1 MPKSRLF
8 SDRADESECTT
19 STLGVFSNSRHVHR
33 NMCWWE
39 HRLTATTRQIQRCRC
54 QLQTCRRKTGL
65 NDRFDR
71 MVETMSV
78 RHRSPTKT
86 PKRRKKPRSS
96 SFSSAS
102 ELRTPVDDYH
112 DVQPERLGKNFAV
125 IKMGTSAG
133 LHQRSDGNEDD
144 EEVVSGWQPASP
156 PPLPGWL
163 ASTFTTLNKKHP
175 LRLLLP
181 HASAASQ
188 PAEKSRAPDNKAAP
202 SRTEDDDVFAF
213 HAPDENDPPQLE
225 QNAPPVLLQSPFS
238 HASNNP
244 AQSPLLSRAVATPS
258 IATAPDAPFSTPGP
272 APPSQCSMPPPPLF
286 NEQQVSQV
294 VQRATSRPPSNMHR
308 PPSSA
313 YRPTSRLSSHL
324 LPRATITPQVAQRS
338 ESPNWLHSPPGS
350 AYPASILQRS
360 SPRRDPPPTASDLRV
375 RYAPTPELLRARRVP
390 NALSPSP
397 TPLGPSNDDADL
409 RPLYADYMLPTER
422 TTNEDDTHNDA
433 YDDLYLADKTIAVD
447 ADNVFTTEGTN
458 DILDAKPYPEVEDD
472 VYAHYDDANYDD
484 GNTSLTASD
493 PVATPF
499 ADQKG
504 DDKSD
509 RGRDRQ
515 ADDFLDEHDSTL
527 VDSGDVM
534 DLDYQP
540 ETDQHGGADGI
551 PDMFSTPGLGH
562 YVYFDA
568 PTSDPSEEDDYAVV
582 TADAA
587 EPKALEATE
596 RDVEGTERDAEEAGR
611 DVEETGRNFA
621 ATNDNNIAASEDDE
635 APIDYGQLGVDYD
648 ALDFSWKPF
657 DRKGVPRDRRD
668 ASRSQE
674 RSTYLRDGTPQRS
687 AHRQPETAYR
697 QPPSAQRQLSSVSRQ
712 AASVHRQPSSAH
724 RRDDGPQPRPSL
736 QPRPASQASQP
747 RFLGSIVHAAYGTRR
762 DTAPRLAGHVQEETT
777 ILPFPLTSSQRAP
790 VTPVRAPR
798 PAIQVP
804 QAGRE
809 STLSPVR
816 EEDGGGS
823 DLLGALDALRDGKQ
837 ADEEEGEQE
846 SENEIKDDETREKT
860 PGPAFAPAPGIYL
873 SPLRGD
879 ESRGSQQSA
888 EGDKVKVS
896 LASIPYYLCKASL
909 PVREASLPALSPEEG
924 TWH

>member
-33 NMCWWE
+33 NMRWWE
-39 HRLTATTRQIQRCRC
+39 HRLIATTRQ
-54 QLQTCRRKTGL
+54 RRKTGL

-112 DVQPERLGKNFAV
+112 DVQPERLGKSFAV

-144 EEVVSGWQPASP
+144 DKVVSGWQPASP

-181 HASAASQ
+181 HASAAPH
-188 PAEKSRAPDNKAAP
+188 PAERGKASDKKATP
-202 SRTEDDDVFAF
+202 PRTEDDDVFAF
-213 HAPDENDPPQLE
+213 HAPDENDPPPLE

-244 AQSPLLSRAVATPS
+244 AQSPLLSRAVVTPS
-258 IATAPDAPFSTPGP
+258 LSAAPDAPFSTPGP

-286 NEQQVSQV
+286 DEQQVSQV
-294 VQRATSRPPSNMHR
+294 VARATSRPPSSIHR
-308 PPSSA
+308 PTSSLH
-313 YRPTSRLSSHL
+313 RPTSRLSSHL
-324 LPRATITPQVAQRS
+324 LPRSMPQIVERS

-390 NALSPSP
+390 TAVPLSP
-397 TPLGPSNDDADL
+397 TPIGFPDSQLPDKDRENIAPATHSAAD
-409 RPLYADYMLPTER
+409 PAYTDYMLPAGHATDEDNAGDA
-422 TTNEDDTHNDA
+422 TNDPYFSGNGNNGVLDASMDAHACTNIEDDM
-433 YDDLYLADKTIAVD
+433 
-447 ADNVFTTEGTN
+447 
-458 DILDAKPYPEVEDD
+458 
-472 VYAHYDDANYDD
+472 YALYDDAN
-484 GNTSLTASD
+484 TTLTASD
-493 PVATPF
+493 PVVTPF
-499 ADQKG
+499 AHENGGEVNNRHQVP
-504 DDKSD
+504 
-509 RGRDRQ
+509 
-515 ADDFLDEHDSTL
+515 ADEYYLEEHDDTL
-527 VDSGDVM
+527 VNDGNTSGD
-534 DLDYQP
+534 
-540 ETDQHGGADGI
+540 TADRKLHNTEDNI
-551 PDMFSTPGLGH
+551 PDVFSTPGPGH

-568 PTSDPSEEDDYAVV
+568 PTSDPSEEDDHAVV
-582 TADAA
+582 SADAA
-587 EPKALEATE
+587 EPKTYEATA
-596 RDVEGTERDAEEAGR
+596 RDVEEAGR
-611 DVEETGRNFA
+611 DFA
-621 ATNDNNIAASEDDE
+621 ATKENHTAANENDE
-635 APIDYGQLGVDYD
+635 APIDHGQLGVDYD

-657 DRKGVPRDRRD
+657 DRKGAARDRRD
-668 ASRSQE
+668 PSRSQE
-674 RSTYLRDGTPQRS
+674 RST
-687 AHRQPETAYR
+687 QPEDTSQRGPAR
-697 QPPSAQRQLSSVSRQ
+697 RQLSSACRQ
-712 AASVHRQPSSAH
+712 PSSVHRQPSSVH
-724 RRDDGPQPRPSL
+724 RQPSSVNRQPSS
-736 QPRPASQASQP
+736 PCPASQASQP
-747 RFLGSIVHAAYGTRR
+747 RFLGSIIHAAYGTRR
-762 DTAPRLAGHVQEETT
+762 DTAPRQSAPVQGETT
-777 ILPFPLTSSQRAP
+777 FLPFPLTSSQRAP

-804 QAGRE
+804 LAGSE
-809 STLSPVR
+809 SLSPVR

-823 DLLGALDALRDGKQ
+823 DLLGALDALQ
-837 ADEEEGEQE
+837 GERE
-846 SENEIKDDETREKT
+846 KENETKDNGSPEKT

-879 ESRGSQQSA
+879 ANSGSQQSNDANKA
-888 EGDKVKVS
+888 E
-896 LASIPYYLCKASL
+896 ANLCRKCI
-909 PVREASLPALSPEEG
+909 PVREASLSAHNTEEG
-924 TWH
+924 AWY

>member
-33 NMCWWE
+33 NMRWWE
-39 HRLTATTRQIQRCRC
+39 HRLIATTRQMLRDAK
-54 QLQTCRRKTGL
+54 RRKTGL

-78 RHRSPTKT
+78 RHRSPTET

-112 DVQPERLGKNFAV
+112 DVQPERLGKSFAV

-144 EEVVSGWQPASP
+144 DKVVSGWQPASP

-181 HASAASQ
+181 HASAVPH
-188 PAEKSRAPDNKAAP
+188 PAEKSKVLDK
-202 SRTEDDDVFAF
+202 TDDVFAF
-213 HAPDENDPPQLE
+213 HAPDENDPPSLE

-244 AQSPLLSRAVATPS
+244 TQSPLLSRACATPS

-272 APPSQCSMPPPPLF
+272 APPSQCLMPPPPLF

-294 VQRATSRPPSNMHR
+294 VQRATSRPPSNMYR

-313 YRPTSRLSSHL
+313 YSRLSSHL
-324 LPRATITPQVAQRS
+324 LPRSTITPQIGQRS

-375 RYAPTPELLRARRVP
+375 RYAPTPELLRARRVTT
-390 NALSPSP
+390 AMLPSP
-397 TPLGPSNDDADL
+397 TPVRLPATRPADEDREDAAPAFSNAAD
-409 RPLYADYMLPTER
+409 PACTDYMLPTGRATDEDNAGDAPNGPYFSGNGNNGVLDASMD
-422 TTNEDDTHNDA
+422 THACTDIEDDM
-433 YDDLYLADKTIAVD
+433 
-447 ADNVFTTEGTN
+447 
-458 DILDAKPYPEVEDD
+458 
-472 VYAHYDDANYDD
+472 YAPYDDAN
-484 GNTSLTASD
+484 TTLTASD
-493 PVATPF
+493 PVVTPF
-499 ADQKG
+499 AHENG
-504 DDKSD
+504 DEVDS
-509 RGRDRQ
+509 RHQLG
-515 ADDFLDEHDSTL
+515 ADEYYLKEHDDTL
-527 VDSGDVM
+527 VDDGNTSGD
-534 DLDYQP
+534 
-540 ETDQHGGADGI
+540 TADRKMNDVVDDI
-551 PDMFSTPGLGH
+551 PDVFSTPGPGH

-582 TADAA
+582 SAEAA
-587 EPKALEATE
+587 EIEALEATE
-596 RDVEGTERDAEEAGR
+596 RDAEGTERDVEGMGR
-611 DVEETGRNFA
+611 DFA
-621 ATNDNNIAASEDDE
+621 ATNENNTAADEDDE
-635 APIDYGQLGVDYD
+635 APIDYGQLGVDYE

-657 DRKGVPRDRRD
+657 DRKGASRDRREQN
-668 ASRSQE
+668 RSQE
-674 RSTYLRDGTPQRS
+674 RSTRPQDNLPGNFAR
-687 AHRQPETAYR
+687 RQPS
-697 QPPSAQRQLSSVSRQ
+697 SALRELASVRGQQSP
-712 AASVHRQPSSAH
+712 VHRQPSSAH
-724 RRDDGPQPRPSL
+724 RQPGESQTR
-736 QPRPASQASQP
+736 PRPASQVSAHTSQP
-747 RFLGSIVHAAYGTRR
+747 RFLGSKIHAAYGTRR
-762 DTAPRLAGHVQEETT
+762 DTAPRRAGHVQEEAAV
-777 ILPFPLTSSQRAP
+777 LPFPLTSSQRAP

-798 PAIQVP
+798 PVIQVP
-804 QAGRE
+804 QAGSE

-816 EEDGGGS
+816 EEDDGGAS
-823 DLLGALDALRDGKQ
+823 LLGALDALQDGTRT
-837 ADEEEGEQE
+837 DEEEGKRKNEK
-846 SENEIKDDETREKT
+846 ENETKGEGSPEKT

-879 ESRGSQQSA
+879 ATSGSQQSA
-888 EGDKVKVS
+888 EGDKVKVN
-896 LASIPYYLCKASL
+896 LCKASL

-924 TWH
+924 AWHWQCAFRQDCASDHCAT